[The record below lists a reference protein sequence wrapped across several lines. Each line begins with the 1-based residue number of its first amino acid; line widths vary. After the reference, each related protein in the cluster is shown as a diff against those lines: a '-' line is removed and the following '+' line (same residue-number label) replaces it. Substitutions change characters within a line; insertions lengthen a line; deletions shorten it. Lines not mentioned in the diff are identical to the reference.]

1 MGDYT
6 VTLTSAE
13 EKALKSVMV
22 DIKEWATNFTKVRAE
37 KATIEITTKLL
48 EHCNA
53 NSITLATGV
62 DAQIDQAYSLGLVEE
77 AKSDDSPPV
86 SPVE

>member
-1 MGDYT
+1 MSDYT
-6 VTLTSAE
+6 ITLTSTE

-22 DIKEWATNFTKVRAE
+22 DINEWATNYTKVRAE
-37 KATIEITTKLL
+37 KAIVDITTKLL

-62 DAQIDQAYSLGLVEE
+62 DAQIDQAYSLGLIQE
-77 AKSDDSPPV
+77 AEASTEPPNSP
-86 SPVE
+86 E

>member
-48 EHCNA
+48 EV
-53 NSITLATGV
+53 TTR
-62 DAQIDQAYSLGLVEE
+62 
-77 AKSDDSPPV
+77 
-86 SPVE
+86 